1 VPSHGTIR
9 FCTVPEGILVAESVA
24 DGAVHGN
31 FVAHRAM
38 ASASLID
45 GAKAGDQWR
54 PTIPLGLDFVMGAP
68 SVAGTGQNFIDLSW
82 LDTNEGD
89 YPTHVYFKADPPAE
103 LPWINDTPGG
113 ISGTI
118 HRISSLLANTRYFI
132 TIRAYDPIS
141 GLESVSG
148 NFRAVTTLS

>member
-1 VPSHGTIR
+1 MPSHGTIR
-9 FCTVPEGILVAESVA
+9 FCLVPEGILVQESVA
-24 DGAVHGN
+24 DGVVHGN
-31 FVAHRAM
+31 FVVHHAM

-45 GAKAGDQWR
+45 GAKAGDQWL
-54 PTIPLGLDFVMGAP
+54 PTVPEGLDFVQGAP
-68 SVAGTGQNFIDLSW
+68 SAASIGQNFVDLEW
-82 LDTNEGD
+82 LDTNSGD
-89 YPTHVYFKADPPAE
+89 YPTNVYFKADPPAG

-113 ISGTI
+113 LSATI
-118 HRISSLLANTRYFI
+118 HRVSSLLANTRYFF